1 MTKQA
6 DQLLHNLAGS
16 DLQEQAFSGAPWEP
30 GHLMENRAGTVPPAH
45 TSATSTWPPA
55 DRNLRFS
62 VHKLQLSSPLPKLFL
77 FSDYILD

>member
-30 GHLMENRAGTVPPAH
+30 GHLMENSWNST
-45 TSATSTWPPA
+45 TSTHFGHQHMATS
-55 DRNLRFS
+55 
-62 VHKLQLSSPLPKLFL
+62 
-77 FSDYILD
+77 